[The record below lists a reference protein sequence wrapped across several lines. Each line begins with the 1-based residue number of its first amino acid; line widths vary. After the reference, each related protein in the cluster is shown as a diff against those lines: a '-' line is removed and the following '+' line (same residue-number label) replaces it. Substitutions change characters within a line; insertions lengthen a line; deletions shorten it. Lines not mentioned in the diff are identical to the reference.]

1 MVKKK
6 LLMTIRVFGKYSM
19 QSKYYTQHF
28 LRWFLKKNMCQAG
41 RQFEH
46 SFQVEMTIKFG

>member
-19 QSKYYTQHF
+19 QSKYYSQHF
-28 LRWFLKKNMCQAG
+28 LRWFLNLCVKLEDDLNIHFKL
-41 RQFEH
+41 R
-46 SFQVEMTIKFG
+46 